1 MTRIAIIACA
11 LAAGV
16 IAGSATLGGPG
27 TRAAGTQ
34 TSACVPATAPNTWPP
49 GPVLA
54 TRDHFAG
61 HAEPALAVNPRYPR
75 NVLGAAQ
82 FAFRTTFRRVPGTFY
97 SADGGRTWHD
107 NNPLPLPPG
116 YDHGD
121 DVSAV
126 FAGGTGL
133 VAAEIYPADGN
144 GSGVFA
150 WRTTDGGRHFSA
162 PVPVYLAPAGAPH
175 TDHPWLTAVT
185 GPAGRPV
192 VAVAWSEQGSLLFSR
207 STDGGRVFSPPRT
220 ISAPGDQYP
229 DYAVVTPGPGQELS
243 VVYAATTASRTAVI
257 KVTTSRD
264 AGQTF
269 SAPATVPGTLVTAG
283 AQPYE
288 VSLIGASTDPRTG
301 APYVAFAEETGQP
314 ARLRVVIT
322 HASADGHWTTPA
334 QVDLAAGGPNADQ
347 FQPSVAVG
355 RDGRVYVTYFVA
367 HGGEV
372 AAFLTETGGRSRT
385 WRLGRP
391 FDAACGL
398 TMKER
403 SPWLGDY
410 QALASGAGHT
420 YAAWN
425 DGGTGRLQIVVQ
437 RIGALQHQRTRLPTR
452 RVLMNSRTLH
462 RRPVASGCLNVR
474 SRL

>member
-16 IAGSATLGGPG
+16 IAGSATPGGPG
-27 TRAAGTQ
+27 ARAAGTQ
-34 TSACVPATAPNTWPP
+34 TLACVPATAPNTWPP

-54 TRDHFAG
+54 TRDHFVG
-61 HAEPALAVNPRYPR
+61 HAEPALAVNPHDPR

-82 FAFRTTFRRVPGTFY
+82 FAWPTTFRRVPGTFY

-107 NNPLPLPPG
+107 NGALPLPPG

-126 FAGGTGL
+126 FADGTGL

-175 TDHPWLTAVT
+175 TDHPC
-185 GPAGRPV
+185 
-192 VAVAWSEQGSLLFSR
+192 R
-207 STDGGRVFSPPRT
+207 STDGGQVFSHPQT

-243 VVYAATTASRTAVI
+243 VVYAATTARSRAAVI
-257 KVTTSRD
+257 KVTASHD
-264 AGQTF
+264 AGRTF
-269 SAPATVPGTLVTAG
+269 SAPATVPGAPTDG

-288 VSLIGASTDPRTG
+288 ASLIGASTDPRTG
-301 APYVAFAEETGQP
+301 TSYVAFAEETGHP

-322 HASADGHWTTPA
+322 HASADGGWTTPA
-334 QVDLAAGGPNADQ
+334 QVDPAAGGPNADQ

-355 RDGRVYVTYFVA
+355 RGGRVYVTYFVA

-437 RIGALQHQRTRLPTR
+437 RIGALQHQRTRLPA
-452 RVLMNSRTLH
+452 H
-462 RRPVASGCLNVR
+462 RR
-474 SRL
+474 